1 MPRFLQGDE
10 RLNYTIA
17 FIQNAHEI
25 TMAVDALVPNDPRV
39 EHKFTSVRGLTYHY
53 MLAKP
58 EGTPVAT
65 VVLCHGWY
73 VFPIGPP

>member
-1 MPRFLQGDE
+1 
-10 RLNYTIA
+10 
-17 FIQNAHEI
+17 
-25 TMAVDALVPNDPRV
+25 MAVDALVPNDPRV

-73 VFPIGPP
+73 VSASRASLARALWPRGC